1 MELAIII
8 LLFVFIMLNSK
19 IIEGKINFKKGF
31 KKIGH
36 GIKKAGK
43 KIGHG
48 IEKVGKD
55 IGHGIEKVGKDIA
68 HGLGKIFNVINLV
81 KEAKNDY
88 KTIKSGC
95 V

>member
-1 MELAIII
+1 MELIII
-8 LLFVFIMLNSK
+8 IVLFIFIMLNSK

-36 GIKKAGK
+36 GIKKIGK

-48 IEKVGKD
+48 
-55 IGHGIEKVGKDIA
+55 
-68 HGLGKIFNVINLV
+68 LGKVFKVINLV
-81 KEAKNDY
+81 KDAKNDY

>member
-1 MELAIII
+1 MELIII
-8 LLFVFIMLNSK
+8 IVLFIFIMLNSK

-36 GIKKAGK
+36 GIKKVGK

-48 IEKVGKD
+48 IKKIGKD
-55 IGHGIEKVGKDIA
+55 IE
-68 HGLGKIFNVINLV
+68 HGLGKVFKVINLV
-81 KEAKNDY
+81 KDAKNDY

>member
-1 MELAIII
+1 MELIII
-8 LLFVFIMLNSK
+8 IVLFVFIMLNSK

-36 GIKKAGK
+36 GIKKVGK
-43 KIGHG
+43 DIGHG
-48 IEKVGKD
+48 VKKVGKD
-55 IGHGIEKVGKDIA
+55 IGHEVKKIGKDIE
-68 HGLGKIFNVINLV
+68 HGLGKIFKVINLV
-81 KEAKNDY
+81 KDAKNDY

>member
-8 LLFVFIMLNSK
+8 VLFIFIMLNSK

-36 GIKKAGK
+36 GIKKVGK

-55 IGHGIEKVGKDIA
+55 IGHG
-68 HGLGKIFNVINLV
+68 LGKIFNVINLV
-81 KEAKNDY
+81 KDAKNDY

>member
-8 LLFVFIMLNSK
+8 VLFVFIMLNSK

-36 GIKKAGK
+36 GIKKVGK

-48 IEKVGKD
+48 IKKIGKD
-55 IGHGIEKVGKDIA
+55 IE
-68 HGLGKIFNVINLV
+68 HGLGKVFKVINLV
-81 KEAKNDY
+81 KDAKNDY

>member
-8 LLFVFIMLNSK
+8 VLFVFIILNSK

-36 GIKKAGK
+36 GIKKVGK

-48 IEKVGKD
+48 IKKIGKD
-55 IGHGIEKVGKDIA
+55 IE
-68 HGLGKIFNVINLV
+68 HGLGKVFKVINLV
-81 KEAKNDY
+81 KDAKNDY